1 MMDFSERSEYVGANV
16 KPEVKRSLQE
26 YIKSQREA
34 GVSVSMSRWISE
46 AIQMR
51 IEAEGI
57 PILNGN
63 AYSGEALPFPDPSN
77 SEGVV

>member
-1 MMDFSERSEYVGANV
+1 MMDFSDRSEYVGANV

-51 IEAEGI
+51 IEADGI

-63 AYSGEALPFPDPSN
+63 AYSGEPLPFEEKAS
-77 SEGVV
+77 